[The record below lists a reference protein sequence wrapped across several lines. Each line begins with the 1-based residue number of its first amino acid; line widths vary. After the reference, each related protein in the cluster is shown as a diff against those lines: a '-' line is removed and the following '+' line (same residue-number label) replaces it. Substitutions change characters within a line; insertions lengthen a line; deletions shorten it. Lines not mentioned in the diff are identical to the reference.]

1 MSRVRDLPKAT
12 AVSAG
17 DYVLID
23 GPSGTRAIQATTL
36 VKPSTIPT
44 PGAAPTFSWNNLV
57 RPGGVAQRNAVVR
70 MENQGTFDSRAMQVL
85 NNHTYSNLFLGD
97 YWDLP
102 GVGKI
107 VVGGFNLAPGVSSD
121 HVILVVV
128 PYSNL
133 TATTHQA
140 ASEAVR
146 VGQMI
151 TNNPSFR
158 DLKTK
163 QATINRPGGVA
174 CQNAPFFPLTLAEIG
189 YPQPFE
195 ANVSYIPMPGIA
207 CHTPVGVST
216 ASVIDSK
223 LVSIGADRILNTT
236 TLQPVITGIIAG

>member
-1 MSRVRDLPKAT
+1 MSRVRDLPKVT
-12 AVSAG
+12 TVNAG
-17 DYVLID
+17 DYLLVD

-36 VKPSTIPT
+36 TRP
-44 PGAAPTFSWNNLV
+44 AAPPNQVGQTFSWNNLV
-57 RPGGVAQRNAVVR
+57 RPGGLTQRNSVVR
-70 MENQGTFDSRAMQVL
+70 MENQGTFDSRAMNLL
-85 NNHTYSNLFLGD
+85 NNHAYSTLFLGD

-121 HVILVVV
+121 HVILVVI

-163 QATINRPGGVA
+163 QATINRPDGVV
-174 CQNAPFFPLTLAEIG
+174 CRNAPFFPLTLAEIG
-189 YPQPFE
+189 YPQPLE
-195 ANVSYIPMPGIA
+195 ANVSYIPMPGIT
-207 CHTPVGVST
+207 CHTPSGVTT

-223 LVSIGADRILNTT
+223 LVSIGADRILNNV

>member
-1 MSRVRDLPKAT
+1 MSRVRDLPKASS
-12 AVSAG
+12 VSAG
-17 DYVLID
+17 DYLLID
-23 GPSGTRAIQATTL
+23 GPSGTRAIQATSLTR
-36 VKPSTIPT
+36 SAT
-44 PGAAPTFSWNNLV
+44 PPNTPVDQTFSWPNLI
-57 RPGGVAQRNAVVR
+57 RPGGLTQRNAIVR
-70 MENQGTFDSRAMQVL
+70 MENLGTFDSRAMQVL
-85 NNHTYSNLFLGD
+85 NDHSYSTLFLGD

-121 HVILVVV
+121 HVILVVT

-158 DLKTK
+158 ALKTK
-163 QATINRPGGVA
+163 QATINRPNGVV
-174 CQNAPFFPLTLAEIG
+174 CRNAPFFPLTLAEIG

-195 ANVSYIPMPGIA
+195 ANVSHIPLPGIA
-207 CHTPVGVST
+207 CHTPAGVST

-223 LVSIGADRILNTT
+223 LVSVGADRILNTT
-236 TLQPVITGIIAG
+236 TLKPVITGIITG